1 MMAVPDRPIILVV
14 GARPNFMKIA
24 PLYAELARRGV
35 PQLLL
40 HTGQHYDENMSK
52 VFFDDLG
59 MPKPDIYLGI
69 GSGSHAEQTAKVM
82 VEFEK
87 ICKDSNPRW
96 VVVVG
101 DVNSTVACSL
111 VAAKLWIPCAHVE
124 AGLRSFDRRMPE
136 EINRLVTDSIADL
149 LLTPSPD
156 GDENLRNEGVVESRI
171 LRVGN
176 IMIDSLFNNLEKA
189 SKSTI
194 LTDLGLEKGTYGV
207 LTLHR
212 PSNVDD
218 SAAFIRV
225 IEALEIIGTHLPVV
239 FPVHPRTVKNTERFG
254 LTQRLESVPNMIRTG
269 PAGYLDFIA
278 LMANARV
285 VLTDSGGLQEETTAL
300 GIPCITLRENT
311 ERPITVTEGTNVIV
325 GNDTEAI
332 VTALVD
338 ILETGGKAGRIP
350 DLWDGHTAE
359 RIADALLNS
368 KEEGADGV

>member
-1 MMAVPDRPIILVV
+1 MNSKEQPILLVV

-24 PLYAELARRGV
+24 PLHAELSRRGV
-35 PQLLL
+35 PQILL
-40 HTGQHYDENMSK
+40 HTGQHYDENMSR

-87 ICKDSNPRW
+87 ICNEYNPRW

-111 VAAKLWIPCAHVE
+111 VCAKLWIHCAHVE
-124 AGLRSFDRRMPE
+124 AGLRSFDRKMPE

-156 GDENLRNEGVVESRI
+156 GDENLRNEGVDESRI

-176 IMIDSLFNNLEKA
+176 IMIDSLFNNIDKA
-189 SKSTI
+189 ANSTI
-194 LTDLGLEKGTYGV
+194 LSELKLDKESYGV

-218 SAAFIRV
+218 CNALIRI
-225 IEALEIIGTHLPVV
+225 IEALEIICERIPIV
-239 FPVHPRTVKNTERFG
+239 FPVHPRTKKNAEKFG
-254 LTQRLESVPNMIRTG
+254 LTPRLESISNLIRIG

-278 LMANARV
+278 LMSNSRL
-285 VLTDSGGLQEETTAL
+285 VLTDSGGLQEDTTAL
-300 GIPCITLRENT
+300 AIPCITLRENT
-311 ERPITVTEGTNVIV
+311 ERPITVTEGSNVIV
-325 GNDTEAI
+325 GNDTSMILSA
-332 VTALVD
+332 VD
-338 ILETGGKAGRIP
+338 DVFESGGKVGQIP
-350 DLWDGHTAE
+350 DLWDGNTAK
-359 RIADALLNS
+359 RIADALL
-368 KEEGADGV
+368 EESGGVNE

>member
-1 MMAVPDRPIILVV
+1 MQALQ
-14 GARPNFMKIA
+14 A
-24 PLYAELARRGV
+24 
-35 PQLLL
+35 
-40 HTGQHYDENMSK
+40 
-52 VFFDDLG
+52 
-59 MPKPDIYLGI
+59 
-69 GSGSHAEQTAKVM
+69 
-82 VEFEK
+82 
-87 ICKDSNPRW
+87 
-96 VVVVG
+96 
-101 DVNSTVACSL
+101 
-111 VAAKLWIPCAHVE
+111 
-124 AGLRSFDRRMPE
+124 
-136 EINRLVTDSIADL
+136 
-149 LLTPSPD
+149 
-156 GDENLRNEGVVESRI
+156 
-171 LRVGN
+171 
-176 IMIDSLFNNLEKA
+176 IDSLFNNLEKA